1 MWNSTP
7 LDLDSFS
14 DLRLGEADQLP
25 PIQPHFFFAPLQ
37 DKPQDPIL
45 DAIKLAQASPAANPL
60 YAQDPALPKE
70 LAILT
75 TDLGGLRTKDDDDL
89 ADSPSPTRSP
99 LAFWSSVFEG
109 HRQAVVSALPLYPS
123 GCSLSEG
130 I

>member
-14 DLRLGEADQLP
+14 DFRLGEGDQLAT
-25 PIQPHFFFAPLQ
+25 IQPQFFFAPLQ

-45 DAIKLAQASPAANPL
+45 DAIKLAQASPAAKPGSIK
-60 YAQDPALPKE
+60 DPALPKE

-75 TDLGGLRTKDDDDL
+75 ADLGELRSKDDP
-89 ADSPSPTRSP
+89 AESPRSRSPSP

-109 HRQAVVSALPLYPS
+109 HRQAVVSALPLYQS
-123 GCSLSEG
+123 ILHMKELD
-130 I
+130 